1 MVAGT
6 FNLVIAQRLCRKACP
21 HCSQK
26 VNLSNHPMY
35 LNNELISR
43 GITAQQWNEFIKQG
57 IVTVAT
63 GKDPQTGGI
72 CPHCGGSGYKGRVG
86 IYELMDYTDDI
97 KTLIL
102 DGKSAFEI

>member
-35 LNNELISR
+35 LNALETFKEFDREALKNELISR
-43 GITAQQWNEFIKQG
+43 GITAQ
-57 IVTVAT
+57 
-63 GKDPQTGGI
+63 
-72 CPHCGGSGYKGRVG
+72 
-86 IYELMDYTDDI
+86 LMDYTDDI

>member
-1 MVAGT
+1 
-6 FNLVIAQRLCRKACP
+6 
-21 HCSQK
+21 
-26 VNLSNHPMY
+26 MY
-35 LNNELISR
+35 LNALETFKEFDREALKNELISR

-72 CPHCGGSGYKGRVG
+72 
-86 IYELMDYTDDI
+86 MDYTDDI